1 MFRFYLKN
9 RDINID
15 VHITQRRND
24 MLGNGKRVFF
34 QTRVDEDLLRK
45 FRVIQEKEGRT
56 ARSLIEDYFYQK
68 IEEDSKRRGKRNERW
83 HTEL

>member
-1 MFRFYLKN
+1 
-9 RDINID
+9 
-15 VHITQRRND
+15 